1 MVEVK
6 RSSKP
11 LGFANGSFP
20 ATRWLVRDRDDILK
34 SLMISLLV
42 KVTQILI
49 ERVVQGTLAEENRSR
64 HSSLTERTPYGKII
78 HRSHFMAFILPLLKS
93 FASLSS
99 DQALE
104 KAAGLGRRTDRRSPE
119 P

>member
-6 RSSKP
+6 QSSKP

-20 ATRWLVRDRDDILK
+20 ATRWLVRERDGILK

-49 ERVVQGTLAEENRSR
+49 ERVVQGTFPEKNQLVE
-64 HSSLTERTPYGKII
+64 T
-78 HRSHFMAFILPLLKS
+78 LL
-93 FASLSS
+93 F
-99 DQALE
+99 D
-104 KAAGLGRRTDRRSPE
+104 
-119 P
+119 